1 MGRVMRR
8 PDPYEVLVKN
18 REQQVDVLGVPG
30 AGLAV
35 DDLLD
40 LSLDGYFATSM
51 ARLSRMTM
59 TFT

>member
-8 PDPYEVLVKN
+8 PDPYEVFVKD
-18 REQQVDVLGVPG
+18 REQQVDVLGVPR

-40 LSLDGYFATSM
+40 LSFDGYFATSM